1 MFFLRRLVF
10 ILCPI
15 FECDD
20 VEFVLVM
27 KFDNCPT
34 ALYDH
39 LIERDPVD
47 GLSSPVDTPSC
58 FVAVVKQ

>member
-1 MFFLRRLVF
+1 
-10 ILCPI
+10 LCPI

-27 KFDNCPT
+27 KFDHCPT

-39 LIERDPVD
+39 LIEEIQSMASLV
-47 GLSSPVDTPSC
+47 LFYC
-58 FVAVVKQ
+58 